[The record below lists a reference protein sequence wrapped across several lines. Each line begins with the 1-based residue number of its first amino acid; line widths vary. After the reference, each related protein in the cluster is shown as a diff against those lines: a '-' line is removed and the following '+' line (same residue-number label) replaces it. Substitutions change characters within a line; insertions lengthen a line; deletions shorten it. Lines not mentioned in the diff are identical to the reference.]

1 MLRFILRRL
10 GFMVVTV
17 ILASIIIFWATTI
30 LPGDVA
36 TMVLGRYATQQA
48 KDTLRTELG
57 LDKPIAVQYTTWLG
71 KYVRGDWGTSVST
84 DTAVRPV
91 VFQRLRNSFM
101 LAIVAFA
108 LYVPLGILLGL
119 IAALRR
125 NTWVDNAIS
134 VGSLAFIGLPEFVS
148 GVILIT
154 IFAVQLHWF
163 PAQSAIDPQS
173 SFVAAFPYLIL
184 PAITVA
190 LTSLAYVIRMT
201 RSSTVDVLQMDYVR
215 TGQSQGPAAAPR
227 AVHPRAA
234 QLAAADDHRGR
245 DRHRLAYRRAH
256 RDRGR
261 VQLPR
266 HRPPAAL
273 RHPAA
278 RPAAHPVHGAAH
290 RDHLRGR
297 QPGGRH
303 PVRRSEPAHQV
314 QLTRASARGWGGC
327 ARHPAAAATVGLS
340 SWTVAATHR
349 WQNEYSCLDRAA
361 SLLK

>member
-101 LAIVAFA
+101 LAI
-108 LYVPLGILLGL
+108 
-119 IAALRR
+119 
-125 NTWVDNAIS
+125 
-134 VGSLAFIGLPEFVS
+134 
-148 GVILIT
+148 
-154 IFAVQLHWF
+154 FAVQLPWF

-173 SFVAAFPYLIL
+173 SFVTAFPYLIL

-201 RSSTVDVLQMDYVR
+201 RSR
-215 TGQSQGPAAAPR
+215 
-227 AVHPRAA
+227 
-234 QLAAADDHRGR
+234 
-245 DRHRLAYRRAH
+245 
-256 RDRGR
+256 
-261 VQLPR
+261 
-266 HRPPAAL
+266 
-273 RHPAA
+273 
-278 RPAAHPVHGAAH
+278 
-290 RDHLRGR
+290 
-297 QPGGRH
+297 
-303 PVRRSEPAHQV
+303 
-314 QLTRASARGWGGC
+314 
-327 ARHPAAAATVGLS
+327 
-340 SWTVAATHR
+340 
-349 WQNEYSCLDRAA
+349 
-361 SLLK
+361 

>member
-10 GFMVVTV
+10 GFMVLTV
-17 ILASIIIFWATTI
+17 ILASIIIFWATTV

-36 TMVLGRYATQQA
+36 TMVLGRFATEQA
-48 KDTLRTELG
+48 KATLRTELG

-71 KYVRGDWGTSVST
+71 QYARGDWGKSAST

-119 IAALRR
+119 IAALKR

-154 IFAVQLHWF
+154 IFAIELKWL

-173 SFVAAFPYLIL
+173 TFVQAFPYLVL

-215 TGQSQGPAAAPR
+215 TANLKGLPPR
-227 AVHPRAA
+227 
-234 QLAAADDHRGR
+234 
-245 DRHRLAYRRAH
+245 
-256 RDRGR
+256 R
-261 VQLPR
+261 VLFT
-266 HRPPAAL
+266 HVL
-273 RHPAA
+273 R
-278 RPAAHPVHGAAH
+278 
-290 RDHLRGR
+290 
-297 QPGGRH
+297 
-303 PVRRSEPAHQV
+303 
-314 QLTRASARGWGGC
+314 
-327 ARHPAAAATVGLS
+327 
-340 SWTVAATHR
+340 
-349 WQNEYSCLDRAA
+349 N
-361 SLLK
+361 SLLPTITVVAIGIGWLIGGLIVTEAVYAYPGIGRLLLFAIQRRDLQLIQSTALLIVIIYVVANLVADILYAVLNPRIRYT